1 MRYTIRRV
9 ALCCTIR
16 YTIPVQV
23 VPKVVP
29 EFVGV
34 KLLVDQ
40 MWDKLGPGVVVLG
53 AASAEGKVSLIVG
66 VTKDLT
72 CKVQT
77 AKIVGL
83 LAAMDWR

>member
-1 MRYTIRRV
+1 M
-9 ALCCTIR
+9 CCTMLHYPVHNSGTSGSQSGSQIR
-16 YTIPVQV
+16 GCESAGRPDV
-23 VPKVVP
+23 
-29 EFVGV
+29 
-34 KLLVDQ
+34 
-40 MWDKLGPGVVVLG
+40 GPGVVVLG